1 VHLNGFAIPTTSH
14 FTTPLGQVMIDKSF
28 INKLIDLDSVHFMDE
43 AHADEHCIEIQLPFL
58 QVSLPEFTIVPVVV
72 GNASTA
78 QVETLLDLIWG
89 GDDTLIVIST
99 DLSHFLDYQ
108 SALVKD
114 AQTAT
119 LIEKMAYDKL
129 KPDQACGA
137 RPLGGLLKR
146 AKRENM
152 NIERLGMCNSA
163 DTAGNRERVVG
174 YGAWA
179 LYDAQNQARER
190 EHILLTLARQSIE
203 HGFTT
208 SAPLQVDNN
217 NYPMNLRQPAACF
230 VTLETGGKL
239 RGCIG
244 HMEASQSLVKAVA
257 DSAFKAAFRDPRFEA
272 LTEQEYPD
280 VSLSISILT
289 PQFEIFFQSDE
300 DILKQLRPQIDGLTI
315 KSGRHQA
322 TFLPSVWEKLP
333 QPDQFLAHLKNKAG
347 IASGQQ
353 IEQAWVYNTEII
365 C

>member
-1 VHLNGFAIPTTSH
+1 MAGSFYPASSTGLQQQIETFLDQVNTEAKQPKAIIAPHAGYIYSGTTAALAYARLRPLSQNIRRVVLLGPAHRVHLNGFAIPTTSH

-217 NYPMNLRQPAACF
+217 N
-230 VTLETGGKL
+230 
-239 RGCIG
+239 
-244 HMEASQSLVKAVA
+244 
-257 DSAFKAAFRDPRFEA
+257 
-272 LTEQEYPD
+272 
-280 VSLSISILT
+280 
-289 PQFEIFFQSDE
+289 
-300 DILKQLRPQIDGLTI
+300 
-315 KSGRHQA
+315 
-322 TFLPSVWEKLP
+322 
-333 QPDQFLAHLKNKAG
+333 
-347 IASGQQ
+347 
-353 IEQAWVYNTEII
+353 
-365 C
+365 